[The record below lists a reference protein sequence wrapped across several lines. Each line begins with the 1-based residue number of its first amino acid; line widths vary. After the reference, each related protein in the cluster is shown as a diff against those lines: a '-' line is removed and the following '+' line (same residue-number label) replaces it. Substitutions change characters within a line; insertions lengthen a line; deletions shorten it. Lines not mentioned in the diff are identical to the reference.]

1 MQLERKTGVVIP
13 LAALYDEGQCAIGD
27 FLSLKPFADFCSQCN
42 LTLIQLL
49 PVNDTG
55 TQSSPYSGLS
65 ANALHPLYIRIS
77 ALPEFSAALEQDKS
91 FASAWKSFC
100 KQFKKPSL
108 RFDYDAVL
116 TEKTKLLHLL
126 YSFIEKKYA
135 KEGSSQATSLNKEI
149 TAFIK
154 ANKWVIP
161 YAVYKNL
168 KDVHNQASW
177 KEWDKSLQ
185 SLTKDQIQLRWSNR
199 ALKSSHQFFVWCQM
213 RAAAQFSE
221 AADYVRQKGIIL
233 KGDIP
238 ILMNEDS
245 ADAWAY
251 KDFFDHSMR
260 AGAPPSG
267 DSPMGQNWGFPTY
280 NWNMLAA
287 DNYSWWKER
296 VQTAARYYG
305 AFRIDHILGFFRIWA
320 VNEKESTAY
329 LGHTMPYNSIPRT
342 QFEQAG
348 FNKDRLKWL
357 SEPHI
362 PTGIIED
369 ITWNHE
375 EAVHMLSQ
383 IADRIG
389 NEELWNFKS
398 DITSDSQIYASHFSD
413 DEGKDARVKEAL
425 CIKWR
430 DRALIQ
436 IEKDRFIRVWSYGNS
451 TAWKSLSWDEQ
462 QHLNELFAR
471 NDETE
476 SALWK
481 QQALDVLTPIVNASD
496 MIPCAEDLG
505 ASFSALPQVLEQL
518 NINSLCVIRWCRS
531 WSEPG
536 QPFIPFAQY
545 REQSVATTSVHDSS
559 TLRQWW
565 TEEKDAVRAYL
576 NLWND
581 GDKNPLFENAT
592 PIHAED
598 TFSPQVAQ
606 FLLQSAA
613 DCASAW
619 YINPLQDYLFLD
631 QNYYLENAN
640 DERINIPGTC
650 NTFNWTY
657 RMLVSIQELSK
668 NETLISKIQ
677 GIAAKHQTLP
687 GGNR

>member
-1 MQLERKTGVVIP
+1 MK
-13 LAALYDEGQCAIGD
+13 
-27 FLSLKPFADFCSQCN
+27 K
-42 LTLIQLL
+42 LTLLILAFILIL
-49 PVNDTG
+49 PVFAEEVPETWIPFDEEGSLFIKHDDLSDQYILVNKDGTMADQGQGFRAYEDDSFPIILCVEYNDLYGFVDTSG
-55 TQSSPYSGLS
+55 TWIAEPQFDFTNGFQDNGLAEVKKDGLWGLINLKGEYVFEPQFES
-65 ANALHPLYIRIS
+65 YFYWDQYFIHFFNHVARVKKGGLFGYIRDDGTF
-77 ALPEFSAALEQDKS
+77 LFEP
-91 FASAWKSFC
+91 
-100 KQFKKPSL
+100 
-108 RFDYDAVL
+108 
-116 TEKTKLLHLL
+116 
-126 YSFIEKKYA
+126 
-135 KEGSSQATSLNKEI
+135 
-149 TAFIK
+149 
-154 ANKWVIP
+154 
-161 YAVYKNL
+161 
-168 KDVHNQASW
+168 
-177 KEWDKSLQ
+177 
-185 SLTKDQIQLRWSNR
+185 
-199 ALKSSHQFFVWCQM
+199 
-213 RAAAQFSE
+213 
-221 AADYVRQKGIIL
+221 
-233 KGDIP
+233 
-238 ILMNEDS
+238 
-245 ADAWAY
+245 
-251 KDFFDHSMR
+251 
-260 AGAPPSG
+260 
-267 DSPMGQNWGFPTY
+267 
-280 NWNMLAA
+280 
-287 DNYSWWKER
+287 
-296 VQTAARYYG
+296 
-305 AFRIDHILGFFRIWA
+305 
-320 VNEKESTAY
+320 
-329 LGHTMPYNSIPRT
+329 

-505 ASFSALPQVLEQL
+505 AAFSALPQVLEQL

-657 RMLVSIQELSK
+657 RMPVSIQELSK